1 MVLAGLAH
9 IVPPTRS
16 PRTPDPRRA
25 CGARDL
31 ACLEHPTYA
40 HHTPLV
46 TDRGTAFM
54 SSVLTSNGAE
64 LRAKRTVVAPNLS

>member
-16 PRTPDPRRA
+16 PRRPTRAGRAGRAIWPSWSTRPMPITPV
-25 CGARDL
+25 
-31 ACLEHPTYA
+31 
-40 HHTPLV
+40 V

-54 SSVLTSNGAE
+54 SSVVTSNGAE